1 MNGENIMLKVSIIMT
16 VYNGAEFI
24 ENALDS
30 IPKRSDIEIIFV
42 DDGSSDE
49 SYEIMKKYKKTL
61 AKFLKNDTN
70 MGIGYSRHKALEYVN
85 GEYVMF
91 FDCDDTING
100 DAFNKAIDMLDGSDL
115 VYFDLLQN
123 DGVRLHL
130 SPATKGI
137 YPGSVKFMKKS
148 YMDKFE
154 YPEDKRYEDVKFNGM
169 LNSVEHS
176 ERYTNLVVV
185 NYNYP
190 RYDST
195 SAKWNRG
202 EL

>member
-1 MNGENIMLKVSIIMT
+1 MNDIKVSLIMT
-16 VYNGAEFI
+16 VYDGAEFI
-24 ENALDS
+24 RNALDS
-30 IPKRSDIEIIFV
+30 IPERDDIEIIFV
-42 DDGSSDE
+42 DDGSVDGSF
-49 SYEIMKKYKKTL
+49 EIMKEYDKVLTKT
-61 AKFLKNDTN
+61 LKNDKN
-70 MGIGYSRHKALEYVN
+70 MGIGYSRHKALKYVD

-100 DAFNKAIDMLDGSDL
+100 DNFNKAIEMLDGSDL

-123 DGVRLHL
+123 DGVRLCL

-148 YMDKFE
+148 YINKFD
-154 YPEDKRYEDVKFNGM
+154 YPQDKRYEDVKFNGM
-169 LNSVEHS
+169 LNSIEHS
-176 ERYTNLVVV
+176 EKYTNLVVV

-195 SAKWNRG
+195 SAKWSRG

>member
-1 MNGENIMLKVSIIMT
+1 MNEIDEIKVSLIMT

-24 ENALDS
+24 RNALDS
-30 IPKRSDIEIIFV
+30 IPVRSDIEIIFV
-42 DDGSSDE
+42 DDGSTDNTL
-49 SYEIMKKYKKTL
+49 EIMKEYDRIFTKT
-61 AKFLKNDTN
+61 LKNDEN
-70 MGIGYSRHKALEYVN
+70 MGIGCSRHKALEYVD

-100 DAFNKAIDMLDGSDL
+100 DNFNKAIEMLDGSDL

-130 SPATKGI
+130 TPETKGI
-137 YPGSVKFMKKS
+137 YPGSVKFMKKN
-148 YMDKFE
+148 YIDRFD
-154 YPEDKRYEDVKFNGM
+154 YPQDKRYEDVKFNGM
-169 LNSVEHS
+169 LNSIEHT
-176 ERYTNLVVV
+176 EKYTNLIVV
-185 NYNYP
+185 NYNFP

>member
-1 MNGENIMLKVSIIMT
+1 MNDIKVSLIMT

-24 ENALDS
+24 RNALDS
-30 IPKRSDIEIIFV
+30 IPERDDIEIIFV
-42 DDGSSDE
+42 DDGSVDGSF
-49 SYEIMKKYKKTL
+49 EIMKEYDKVLTKT
-61 AKFLKNDTN
+61 LKNDKN
-70 MGIGYSRHKALEYVN
+70 MGIGYSRHKALKYVD

-100 DAFNKAIDMLDGSDL
+100 DNFNKAIEMLDGSDL

-123 DGVRLHL
+123 DGVSLCL
-130 SPATKGI
+130 SPVTKGI

-148 YMDKFE
+148 YIDKFD
-154 YPEDKRYEDVKFNGM
+154 YPQDNRYEDVKFNGM
-169 LNSVEHS
+169 LHSIEHS
-176 ERYTNLVVV
+176 DRYTNLVVV
-185 NYNYP
+185 NYNFP

>member
-1 MNGENIMLKVSIIMT
+1 MNDIKVSLIMT

-24 ENALDS
+24 RNALDS
-30 IPKRSDIEIIFV
+30 IPERDDIEIIFV
-42 DDGSSDE
+42 DDGSVDGSF
-49 SYEIMKKYKKTL
+49 EIMKEYDKVLTKT
-61 AKFLKNDTN
+61 LKNDKN
-70 MGIGYSRHKALEYVN
+70 MGIGYSRHKALKYVD

-100 DAFNKAIDMLDGSDL
+100 DNFNKAIEMLDGSDL

-123 DGVRLHL
+123 DGARLFL

-148 YMDKFE
+148 YIDKFD
-154 YPEDKRYEDVKFNGM
+154 YPQDKRYEDVKFNGM
-169 LNSVEHS
+169 LNSIEHS
-176 ERYTNLVVV
+176 EKYTNLVVV

-195 SAKWNRG
+195 SAKWSRG

>member
-1 MNGENIMLKVSIIMT
+1 MNEIDEIKVSLIMT

-24 ENALDS
+24 RNALES
-30 IPKRSDIEIIFV
+30 IPVRSDIEIIFV
-42 DDGSSDE
+42 DDGSTDNTL
-49 SYEIMKKYKKTL
+49 EIMKKYGRIFTKT
-61 AKFLKNDTN
+61 LKNDEN
-70 MGIGYSRHKALEYVN
+70 MGIGYSRHKALEYVD

-100 DAFNKAIDMLDGSDL
+100 DNFNKAIEMLDGSDL

-130 SPATKGI
+130 TPETKGI

-148 YMDKFE
+148 YIDRFD
-154 YPEDKRYEDVKFNGM
+154 YPQDKRYEDVIFNGM
-169 LNSVEHS
+169 LHSVEHS
-176 ERYTNLVVV
+176 DRYTNLIVV
-185 NYNYP
+185 NYNFP

-195 SAKWNRG
+195 SAKWGRG

>member
-1 MNGENIMLKVSIIMT
+1 MNEIDEIKVSLIMT

-24 ENALDS
+24 RNALES
-30 IPKRSDIEIIFV
+30 IPKRHDIEIIFV
-42 DDGSSDE
+42 DDGSTDNTF
-49 SYEIMKKYKKTL
+49 EIMKEYDRIL
-61 AKFLKNDTN
+61 AKFLKNDEN
-70 MGIGYSRHKALEYVN
+70 MGIGYSRHKALEYVD
-85 GEYVMF
+85 GEYIMF

-100 DAFNKAIDMLDGSDL
+100 DNFNKAIEMLDGSDL

-130 SPATKGI
+130 TPGTKGI

-148 YMDKFE
+148 YIDNFE
-154 YPEDKRYEDVKFNGM
+154 YPQDKRYEDVKFNGM
-169 LNSVEHS
+169 LHSIEHT
-176 ERYTNLVVV
+176 EKYTNLIVV
-185 NYNYP
+185 NYNFP

>member
-1 MNGENIMLKVSIIMT
+1 MNEIKVSLIMS

-24 ENALDS
+24 KNALES
-30 IPKRSDIEIIFV
+30 IPVRSDIEIVFV
-42 DDGSSDE
+42 DDGSTDDSF
-49 SYEIMKKYKKTL
+49 EIMKNYNRIFKKTL
-61 AKFLKNDTN
+61 KNDEN
-70 MGIGYSRHKALEYVN
+70 MGLGYSRHKALEYVD

-100 DAFNKAIDMLDGSDL
+100 DNFNKAIEMLDGSDL

-130 SPATKGI
+130 TPETKGI

-148 YMDKFE
+148 YIDRFD
-154 YPEDKRYEDVKFNGM
+154 YPQDKRYEDVKFNGM
-169 LNSVEHS
+169 LHSVEHT
-176 ERYTNLVVV
+176 EKYTNLIVV
-185 NYNYP
+185 NYNFP

>member
-1 MNGENIMLKVSIIMT
+1 MT

-24 ENALDS
+24 INALES
-30 IPKRSDIEIIFV
+30 IPKRYDIEIIFV
-42 DDGSSDE
+42 DDGSTDNTF
-49 SYEIMKKYKKTL
+49 EIMKKYFRIFKKKTL
-61 AKFLKNDTN
+61 KNDEN
-70 MGIGYSRHKALEYVN
+70 MGIGYSRHKALKYVD

-100 DAFNKAIDMLDGSDL
+100 DNFNKAIEMLDGSDL

-130 SPATKGI
+130 TPETKGI

-148 YMDKFE
+148 YIDRFD
-154 YPEDKRYEDVKFNGM
+154 YPQDKRYEDVKFNGM
-169 LNSVEHS
+169 LNSIEHT
-176 ERYTNLVVV
+176 EKYTNLIVV
-185 NYNYP
+185 NYNFP